1 MQKNN
6 VNTTVIT
13 QVLNA
18 IKAAESSNQ
27 REVRLDITTAKSL
40 SHTLA
45 LVMTRLAGDYEGL
58 LQSQTTLPAKDV
70 VVTVE
75 MDGGSWDKKPQ

>member
-1 MQKNN
+1 VQKNN
-6 VNTTVIT
+6 INTTIIT
-13 QVLNA
+13 QVLNT

-27 REVRLDITTAKSL
+27 REVRFDITTAKSL

-45 LVMTRLAGDYEGL
+45 LIMTRLAGDYEGL
-58 LQSQTTLPAKDV
+58 LQSQSTSSTNDV

>member
-1 MQKNN
+1 VQKSNI
-6 VNTTVIT
+6 NTLIIT

-27 REVRLDITTAKSL
+27 REVRIDITTAKSL
-40 SHTLA
+40 SHTLG

-58 LQSQTTLPAKDV
+58 IQLHSAKSSEEV
-70 VVTVE
+70 VVKVE